1 MPAGKGRHPSKH
13 LRLPNEEHAQYI
25 DFSKE
30 NYDYGGFAC
39 VRNDVSQYYFYVTLR
54 VIVDLTWFLV
64 GVCSILIGTVELFRP
79 C

>member
-1 MPAGKGRHPSKH
+1 MPAGKGRHPSKN
-13 LRLPNEEHAQYI
+13 LRFPNEEHAQYI

-30 NYDYGGFAC
+30 NYDNGGFPC

-54 VIVDLTWFLV
+54 VIVDLTRFLV